1 MLEKTRQARNTL
13 RAKGFNPKLV
23 NCLNGELLE
32 VNLNNFILLYDPINK
47 RWRKRNEPSLW
58 VKCKSVPG
66 FINQAKKF
74 LVKKKKIRAKRIIK
88 PTENQQA
95 YMDSLCSQL
104 NIDYVKCNT
113 KSEAIAVI
121 DELVKRKKNKEELRS
136 IDASPSAPRKYK
148 GLSIQFN
155 RYEFNRLGEA
165 VAASGMGVN
174 EFVREALVEAEL
186 KMQAKLE
193 NSNPFDPNESRTQLV
208 NGKVKPFKTIGLQFN
223 RYEWWELEQAVKKS
237 KRTTNSIIR
246 EGFLREVEAVGV
258 ETLRQQKSARL
269 SDE

>member
-1 MLEKTRQARNTL
+1 MLVTTRQARNTL

-32 VNLNNFILLYDPINK
+32 VNLSNFVLLYDPMNK

-58 VKCKSVPG
+58 VKCKTVPG
-66 FINQAKKF
+66 FLNQAKKF
-74 LVKKKKIRAKRIIK
+74 LVKKKKVRAKRIIK
-88 PTENQQA
+88 PTESQQA

-121 DELVKRKKNKEELRS
+121 DELVKRKKNKAEIRS
-136 IDASPSAPRKYK
+136 IDSNPNAPRKYK

-155 RYEFNRLGEA
+155 RYEFDRLGEA

-174 EFVREALVEAEL
+174 EFVRDALFEAEL
-186 KMQAKLE
+186 KMQTKLE
-193 NSNPFDPNESRTQLV
+193 NSNPYDPNEPRTQLV
-208 NGKVKPFKTIGLQFN
+208 DGKTSSFKTIGLQFN

-246 EGFLREVEAVGV
+246 EGLIKEVEAVSV
-258 ETLRQQKSARL
+258 DDLRQREKARGGK
-269 SDE
+269 